1 MNRDAIE
8 RQVALM
14 QREGLDGMVAFSH
27 QNFAWVTGFV
37 VPTHPL
43 MRWRLTAVVT
53 TADGRTGLF
62 TLSMEER
69 TIRAHEPQADAWIW
83 DEFLDNAIP
92 TFVEM
97 IAALGLANGRVGIET
112 DVIQWKYAQEI
123 EAALP
128 GVTWV
133 PAQDHFDRLRFIK
146 SDREIAL
153 IRKLSKLTDKS
164 LGEALAA
171 VRAGDSE
178 MDLAGALGGAI
189 YRNGA
194 ENFPIMIC
202 ASGARSTI
210 PNGGPSDKIID
221 PGDIIRLEAFGVI
234 GGYHAG
240 VARTAYAE
248 TAPPQARKDYAVLIQ
263 ARDYLLETIRPGV
276 QTNQVFRQFSTI
288 LENGGLKIIN
298 FLGHGIGLNL
308 HEKPYFERHSDYRIE
323 QNMVLGVEPYT
334 FKDDYALQIK
344 DIIAVTADG
353 VELLSDV
360 TDVSELICIGAA
372 AGSSAA
378 HDLNLGTEAVQ

>member
-8 RQVALM
+8 RQAALM
-14 QREGLDGMVAFSH
+14 QREGLDAMVAFSH

-69 TIRAHEPQADAWIW
+69 TIRAHEPDADAWIW

-92 TFVEM
+92 TFAEM
-97 IAALGLANGRVGIET
+97 ITALGLANGKVGIET

-128 GVTWV
+128 NVTWL
-133 PAQDHFDRLRFIK
+133 PAQDHFDKLRFIK
-146 SDREIAL
+146 SDREIDL
-153 IRKLSKLTDKS
+153 IRKLSKLTDRS
-164 LGEALAA
+164 LREALAA
-171 VRAGDSE
+171 VDVGNSE

-202 ASGARSTI
+202 ASGHRSTI
-210 PNGGPSDKIID
+210 PNGGPSEKIID
-221 PGDIIRLEAFGVI
+221 RGDIIRLEAFGVI

-240 VARTAYAE
+240 VARTAYAGS
-248 TAPPQARKDYAVLIQ
+248 APPQAHKDYAVLIQ
-263 ARDYLLETIRPGV
+263 ARNYLLETIRPGV
-276 QTNQVFRQFSTI
+276 HTNEVFQHFSKI
-288 LENGGLKIIN
+288 LEGGGLKIIN

-308 HEKPYFERHSDYRIE
+308 HEKPYFERHSDYLIE
-323 QNMVLGVEPYT
+323 ENMVLGVEPYT

-344 DIIAVTADG
+344 DIIAVTKDG
-353 VELLSDV
+353 IELLSDQ
-360 TDVSELICIGAA
+360 TDVGALIAIGADGGAA
-372 AGSSAA
+372 AAA
-378 HDLNLGTEAVQ
+378 RQAEVAQ

>member
-8 RQVALM
+8 KQVALM
-14 QREGLDGMVAFSH
+14 KREGLDAMVAFSH

-69 TIRAHEPQADAWIW
+69 TIRAYEPNGEAWIW

-92 TFVEM
+92 TFAEM
-97 IAALGLANGRVGIET
+97 ITALGLANGRVGIET
-112 DVIQWKYAQEI
+112 DVIQWKYAKAI

-128 GVTWV
+128 AVTWV
-133 PAQDHFDRLRFIK
+133 PAEDHFDKLRFIK
-146 SDREIAL
+146 SDREIEL

-164 LGEALAA
+164 LSEALSS
-171 VRAGDSE
+171 VRAGNSE

-210 PNGGPSDKIID
+210 PNGGPTGKVID
-221 PGDIIRLEAFGVI
+221 SGDIIRLEAFGVI

-240 VARTAYAE
+240 VARTAFAD
-248 TAPPQARKDYAVLIQ
+248 TITPQARKDYDVLIQ
-263 ARDYLLETIRPGV
+263 ARNYLLETIRPGV
-276 QTNQVFRQFSTI
+276 QTNEVFQHFSKI
-288 LENGGLKIIN
+288 LHDGGLKIIN

-308 HEKPYFERHSDYRIE
+308 HEKPYFERHSNYEIE
-323 QNMVLGVEPYT
+323 ENMVLGVEPYT

-344 DIIAVTADG
+344 DIIAVTRDG
-353 VELLSDV
+353 IELLSDV
-360 TDVSELICIGAA
+360 TDVSAPIEIGRSPVQLAGEAA
-372 AGSSAA
+372 K
-378 HDLNLGTEAVQ
+378 